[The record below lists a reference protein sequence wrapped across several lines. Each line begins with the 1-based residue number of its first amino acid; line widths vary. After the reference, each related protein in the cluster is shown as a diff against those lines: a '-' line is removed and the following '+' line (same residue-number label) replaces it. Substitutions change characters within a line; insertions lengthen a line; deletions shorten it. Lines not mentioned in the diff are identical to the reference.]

1 MSARARL
8 ATFVAGLIALFGVSY
23 AVAGAVVPDDVV
35 DRWQERVEPA
45 GTQAHTDDDA
55 GDEHGT
61 DHD

>member
-8 ATFVAGLIALFGVSY
+8 ASFFAGLIALFGVSY
-23 AVAGAVVPDDVV
+23 AVAGAVVPDDAV

-45 GTQAHTDDDA
+45 GDD
-55 GDEHGT
+55 EESM